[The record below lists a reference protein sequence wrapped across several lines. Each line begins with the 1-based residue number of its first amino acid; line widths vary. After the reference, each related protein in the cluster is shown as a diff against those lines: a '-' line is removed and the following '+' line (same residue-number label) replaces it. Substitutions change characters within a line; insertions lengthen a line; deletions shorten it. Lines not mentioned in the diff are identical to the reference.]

1 MQSCRLKSP
10 VAHVNI
16 LKKVRING
24 TWKLVPV
31 VVELNG
37 RVKDKVRIGDRIEV
51 HPEGT
56 YYIEWWEQNR
66 RKRKSI
72 PYRDRVLDIAR
83 RKAFER
89 EATKA
94 GLQIVSETQ
103 DKVDNPSKKTRLD
116 LGIRTFLEDIEP
128 PQREPKTYSA
138 YKYCLNLFQSDCS
151 KSYIQDVERQD
162 LLQFIRNQYERGCGA
177 RTAYNRVNIVTQF
190 LKLSGVTGLLHRR
203 DWPEYV

>member
-31 VVELNG
+31 VVEPNG
-37 RVKDKVRIGDRIEV
+37 RLKDKVRIGDRIEV

-72 PYRDRVLDIAR
+72 SYRDRVLR
-83 RKAFER
+83 
-89 EATKA
+89 
-94 GLQIVSETQ
+94 
-103 DKVDNPSKKTRLD
+103 
-116 LGIRTFLEDIEP
+116 
-128 PQREPKTYSA
+128 Y
-138 YKYCLNLFQSDCS
+138 
-151 KSYIQDVERQD
+151 
-162 LLQFIRNQYERGCGA
+162 GA
-177 RTAYNRVNIVTQF
+177 
-190 LKLSGVTGLLHRR
+190 
-203 DWPEYV
+203 PEGF